1 MLSVLCSL
9 TTHFYGKISTTKI
22 NEWAS
27 GTFDISTCILLISHI
42 HWLWT
47 PVTKGPSIYQL
58 SQFTYVIHVYICIQK
73 QIAYKIK
80 SIILS
85 FHSQVFIHTLLT
97 PLPHPL
103 PLVFKRSVGVMV
115 NYFVLLIFLH
125 SSQFLDFSPSHQPIG
140 HPSTRTAQSLSK
152 ASYKIAIV

>member
-1 MLSVLCSL
+1 MVTFSITKVNKWAW
-9 TTHFYGKISTTKI
+9 GKFH
-22 NEWAS
+22 N
-27 GTFDISTCILLISHI
+27 ISHTSVI
-42 HWLWT
+42 NT
-47 PVTKGPSIYQL
+47 VAKGPSISL
-58 SQFTYVIHVYICIQK
+58 SLSLSLYIYIYTHTYTHIYICMYCNIRVCIQK